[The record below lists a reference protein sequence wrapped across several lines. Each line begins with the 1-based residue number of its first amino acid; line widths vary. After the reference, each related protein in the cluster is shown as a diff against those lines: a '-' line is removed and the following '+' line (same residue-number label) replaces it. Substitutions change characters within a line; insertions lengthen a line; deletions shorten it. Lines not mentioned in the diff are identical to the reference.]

1 MSDGEYPKVGDGYR
15 SVPRGFCG
23 CCLNRIPPPR
33 GERKPKIDCQLLID
47 DERHLG
53 R

>member
-1 MSDGEYPKVGDGYR
+1 MSDGKYRKVDDGYR
-15 SVPRGFCG
+15 SLPRGLCG

-33 GERKPKIDCQLLID
+33 GERKPNIDSQLLID
-47 DERHLG
+47 DEWHL